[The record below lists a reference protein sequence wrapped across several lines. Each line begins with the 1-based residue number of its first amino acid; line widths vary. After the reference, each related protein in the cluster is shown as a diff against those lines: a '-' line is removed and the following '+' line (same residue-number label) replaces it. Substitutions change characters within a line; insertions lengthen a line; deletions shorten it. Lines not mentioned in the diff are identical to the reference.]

1 MADSD
6 NSRTSPVVT
15 RRRLLSTSAMWLAA
29 QVGDVGAELYSED
42 DQPDGRDPT
51 LMLWQE
57 WRAAHDQVEKLCRR
71 QQRLESAL
79 IAAVGFPHVDIP
91 LPEQDC
97 VVAAFTVEDIDR
109 WFGDTPQNAEAM
121 ERAKAML
128 AERQAAWDALD
139 ERFGYSRAKQAEE
152 NAFAMREERLNDIFS
167 QPACSVAGVAAKL
180 HAVLAMGED
189 SPGDEFPWRQ
199 IHDVMMDLIGHDGRS
214 DPTYETDVTC
224 EFLSALGVIA
234 EE

>member
-6 NSRTSPVVT
+6 NSRSLPVVT
-15 RRRLLSTSAMWLAA
+15 RRRLLSTSAAWLAA
-29 QVGDVGAELYSED
+29 QVANVTAVLHPETDR
-42 DQPDGRDPT
+42 PDGGDPT

-57 WRAAHDQVEKLCRR
+57 WRAAHAQVEKFCRR
-71 QQRLESAL
+71 QQQLETAL
-79 IAAVGFPHVDIP
+79 IAAVGFPRVDIP

-109 WFGDTPQNAEAM
+109 RFGDAPQNAEGM

-152 NAFAMREERLNDIFS
+152 NAFAMREERLNDLFS

-180 HAVLAMGED
+180 HAVLTMGED
-189 SPGDEFPWRQ
+189 SPGDEFPWPQ
-199 IHDVMMDLIGHDGRS
+199 IRATMTDLIG
-214 DPTYETDVTC
+214 
-224 EFLSALGVIA
+224 LGSRVSGT
-234 EE
+234 